1 MVCSILYMYFRRQWL
16 YWIRAQ
22 AVESASTLVTSAQN
36 LDAAVSASVNLI
48 QEVEL
53 VCRGYRINSPLPPVT
68 RMEERSETRRCARL
82 RSALQRLLTSL
93 PVTYYRAFH
102 QVKLM
107 AVEAD
112 LEKYYDIYEISKSEV
127 LEAEGI
133 QDVATSAPSEETLRA
148 FKMNSHKMHSARKL
162 FLCSLLA
169 LSADGG
175 YVDFAKWSTATRVMS
190 TLSVE
195 TSKAMQEVDEIL
207 GAGEDVPLPITPLMP
222 LTPGRE
228 RIRSRMRKLNS
239 LSQGLRGLQA
249 RMHLLREDADKLAGD
264 SLQNSAT
271 IASHYDSIGSELK
284 DLLEEWQEGQATFKS
299 NIDTHS
305 DRLSLPVLPQTVPSS
320 PTTSLGGSTAVEGSP
335 PDALRGLTGYGS
347 CHQSSSS
354 TATSSAGEEIF
365 EAIALPR
372 QKITLSREERIAKMK
387 EDRVRQALAK
397 SKAESASGLAGARDS
412 RLYIS
417 GGLTSKQHCD
427 LTPDLANA
435 TMLEARLEQAQ
446 LLKKVVDAIKDLV
459 QDCNFDCNDSG
470 IALQAMDN
478 SHVALVSMM
487 LKAESFSPFR
497 CDRNIALGIN
507 LTSLM
512 KVLRCAQNEDIL
524 TLKAEDSPDVVNLV
538 FETSESDRLSE
549 YDIKLMDIDQEHLGI
564 PETEYAATISMPSAE
579 FQRICRD
586 LMALSESVAIEA
598 TKEGIKFSCTGD
610 IGNGAV
616 TLRSYTNVENPEKNI
631 DISLSEPV
639 ALTFSLKYLVN
650 FCKASGLSGT
660 VKLCLSNEVPLL
672 VEYTLASN
680 SYLRFYL
687 APKRP
692 DIMFLEP
699 EVPETKVL
707 AIASHVVYGHVGNSM
722 AAFVMKVLG
731 CEVAALNTVHYSNH
745 LGYRQS
751 KGTQTSPEE
760 LSELY
765 AGLKQNYL
773 TDFDVMLTGYAP
785 NAQSVDA
792 IGAIGRDLKLKASTR
807 TGSFFWVLDPVMGDD
822 RRVYVNEDV
831 IPAYRSL
838 LRDADL
844 ILPNQFEAE
853 YGRFQVFTQ
862 LPLTQSPRLLS
873 GVRIA
878 SMSELVDAI
887 SRLHKDHRVPHV
899 IVTSVRFDASSPVIS
914 VVGSSSST
922 DGLPRLFKIDIP
934 ALDCFFSGTGDM
946 FAALIVVRL
955 REAVSQE
962 KLFGTKSWRSPD
974 NVGAPDLPL
983 AKATEKVLGSMHAV
997 LAKTKVARDAE
1008 LGKLS
1013 GPQGAF
1019 EKDGEKKLHLRKTKA
1034 AEVRLVRNLQDLIE
1048 PDVKFQVQALEQS
1061 VE

>member
-1 MVCSILYMYFRRQWL
+1 MLFQSVVNSRLGWAENARFLEKFRYTVIASQLLNDVPNPGIYKRQTIAQDVENGFSSVDHEGQQVTFSLLGLSGTTTAAFALAWFIHWTRNVATPTSRAWSLILAPVVAIMVCSIIYMYFRRQWL
-16 YWIRAQ
+16 HWIRAQ

-36 LDAAVSASVNLI
+36 LDAAVTASVNLI

-53 VCRGYRINSPLPPVT
+53 VCRGYRIPLPPVT
-68 RMEERSETRRCARL
+68 RMEERNETRRCARL
-82 RSALQRLLTSL
+82 RSALQRLLISL
-93 PVTYYRAFH
+93 PVTYYRAFD

-127 LEAEGI
+127 LEAEGTK
-133 QDVATSAPSEETLRA
+133 DVATSDPSEKTLRA

-175 YVDFAKWSTATRVMS
+175 NVDFAKWSTATRVMS

-195 TSKAMQEVDEIL
+195 TSKALQEVDEIL

-264 SLQNSAT
+264 FLQNSAT

-284 DLLEEWQEGQATFKS
+284 DLLEEWQEGQATFQS
-299 NIDTHS
+299 NIDAHS
-305 DRLSLPVLPQTVPSS
+305 DRISLPVLPQTVPSS

-335 PDALRGLTGYGS
+335 PDALRGLAGYGS

-365 EAIALPR
+365 EAVALPR
-372 QKITLSREERIAKMK
+372 QKIALSREERIAKMK

-397 SKAESASGLAGARDS
+397 SKAEATQQPFEGEESSDYGVYEWWNVRPEFGPS
-412 RLYIS
+412 
-417 GGLTSKQHCD
+417 TSNEHV
-427 LTPDLANA
+427 
-435 TMLEARLEQAQ
+435 LEARLEQAQ

-598 TKEGIKFSCTGD
+598 TKEGVKFSCTGD

-650 FCKASGLSGT
+650 FCKASGLSGI

-687 APKRP
+687 APK
-692 DIMFLEP
+692 I
-699 EVPETKVL
+699 
-707 AIASHVVYGHVGNSM
+707 
-722 AAFVMKVLG
+722 
-731 CEVAALNTVHYSNH
+731 
-745 LGYRQS
+745 
-751 KGTQTSPEE
+751 
-760 LSELY
+760 
-765 AGLKQNYL
+765 
-773 TDFDVMLTGYAP
+773 
-785 NAQSVDA
+785 
-792 IGAIGRDLKLKASTR
+792 
-807 TGSFFWVLDPVMGDD
+807 GDD
-822 RRVYVNEDV
+822 E
-831 IPAYRSL
+831 
-838 LRDADL
+838 
-844 ILPNQFEAE
+844 
-853 YGRFQVFTQ
+853 
-862 LPLTQSPRLLS
+862 
-873 GVRIA
+873 
-878 SMSELVDAI
+878 
-887 SRLHKDHRVPHV
+887 
-899 IVTSVRFDASSPVIS
+899 
-914 VVGSSSST
+914 
-922 DGLPRLFKIDIP
+922 
-934 ALDCFFSGTGDM
+934 
-946 FAALIVVRL
+946 
-955 REAVSQE
+955 
-962 KLFGTKSWRSPD
+962 
-974 NVGAPDLPL
+974 
-983 AKATEKVLGSMHAV
+983 
-997 LAKTKVARDAE
+997 
-1008 LGKLS
+1008 
-1013 GPQGAF
+1013 
-1019 EKDGEKKLHLRKTKA
+1019 
-1034 AEVRLVRNLQDLIE
+1034 
-1048 PDVKFQVQALEQS
+1048 
-1061 VE
+1061 